1 MIHRG
6 PVLKETF
13 SKSNLLLL
21 IIVSMVTL
29 GRVQIAILQGTS
41 IKIKNK
47 IKTVIEE
54 SLTYL
59 S

>member
-29 GRVQIAILQGTS
+29 GRVQTAILQGTS